1 MIMTEE
7 EKKRLPLITEEE
19 FRRIFLPTEKLIEIA
34 LKDFDE
40 QLRLDEERG
49 YDESCTE

>member
-1 MIMTEE
+1 MKKKYEFTETTFNDAGFIMHQI
-7 EKKRLPLITEEE
+7 R
-19 FRRIFLPTEKLIEIA
+19 A